1 MDATA
6 KAGKEKPPAKLI
18 LAAPFPLRRHGNQ
31 NAVRILLLRPSVG
44 YNPAMSRI
52 SVALLLLVVS
62 VSAAAQESMPLS
74 QSVEAQLP
82 ALTEVYKDLHR
93 HPELSHH
100 EEQTSAK
107 LAANL
112 RQLGYTVTEHVG
124 KYMDGSQAW
133 GVVAVLENGPG
144 PRLLI
149 RSDMD
154 ALPVEEKT
162 GVDYASHVR
171 STNAEG
177 QPTGVMH
184 ACGHDIH
191 MTVLIGMAKELASRK
206 SQWHGT
212 VMLIGQPS
220 EETIDGS
227 RAMLADHLYER
238 FGKPD
243 FVLAEHDMQFAAAG
257 DVAIKAGPVTAS
269 SASIDVIMRGI
280 GTHGSR
286 PNGGKDPILMA
297 AEFVVLAQ
305 GIVSRQIDAQQPAV
319 LTVGTIHGG
328 LKRNIIPE
336 EVTMG
341 LTLRT
346 YSEALRDQ
354 IIAAVRKT
362 AEGVAVAY
370 NVPADRMPIVN
381 VSQTEITPPVIN
393 DAAFTERLRKVAM
406 AAIGPDHVQKC
417 DPLMGSEDV
426 GLFSLDNSIP
436 AVLFWLGAS
445 DPGKLGES
453 RKSGVELPGPHSPLF
468 APVYE
473 PTIRTGVI
481 TMTAMALD
489 ILK

>member
-1 MDATA
+1 
-6 KAGKEKPPAKLI
+6 
-18 LAAPFPLRRHGNQ
+18 
-31 NAVRILLLRPSVG
+31 
-44 YNPAMSRI
+44 
-52 SVALLLLVVS
+52 
-62 VSAAAQESMPLS
+62 
-74 QSVEAQLP
+74 LP
-82 ALTEVYKDLHR
+82 ALTETYKDFHR

-107 LAANL
+107 LAADL

-133 GVVAVLENGPG
+133 GIVAIFENGPG

-149 RSDMD
+149 RTDMD

-162 GVDYASHVR
+162 GVDYASQVH

-177 QPTGVMH
+177 QPTSVMH

-191 MTVLIGMAKELASRK
+191 MTVLLGTAKELVARK

-220 EETIDGS
+220 EETIDGA

-243 FVLAEHDMQFAAAG
+243 LVLAEHDDSTIATG
-257 DVAIKAGPVTAS
+257 DIGIKGGPLLAS
-269 SASIDVIMRGI
+269 STSIDVVMRGI
-280 GTHGSR
+280 GTHGAH

-346 YSEALRDQ
+346 YSEEVRDQ
-354 IIAAVRKT
+354 IIAAIRKT

-370 NVPADRMPIVN
+370 NVPSDRMPIVT
-381 VSQTEITPPVIN
+381 VSQSEITPATIN
-393 DAAFTERLRKVAM
+393 DPAFAERLRKIAIATLGAPHVAVGE
-406 AAIGPDHVQKC
+406 AV
-417 DPLMGSEDV
+417 MGSEDV
-426 GLFSLDNSIP
+426 GLFSLNGTIP
-436 AVLFWLGAS
+436 TVMFRLGAS
-445 DPGKLGES
+445 DPAKLAES
-453 RKSGVELPGPHSPLF
+453 VKNGVPLPGPHSPLF

-473 PTIRTGVI
+473 PTIRTGV
-481 TMTAMALD
+481 TAMTAMALD